1 MHVVGAVRT
10 PGVVEL
16 DSGARVR
23 DALAAAGGP
32 ADDADVDRLNLA
44 APVTDGERVAVPR
57 RGEPDP
63 VPVAGDA
70 TANGGAPSGPLD
82 LNTATATD
90 LETLPGI
97 GPTLAEA
104 IVRQREKMGR
114 FQSVDDLKQVRGIGE
129 GRFADIKELVRV

>member
-1 MHVVGAVRT
+1 MTR
-10 PGVVEL
+10 P
-16 DSGARVR
+16 
-23 DALAAAGGP
+23 P
-32 ADDADVDRLNLA
+32 
-44 APVTDGERVAVPR
+44 
-57 RGEPDP
+57 
-63 VPVAGDA
+63 
-70 TANGGAPSGPLD
+70 NGGAPSGPLD